1 MDAFKLI
8 ERIDDIVDGRL
19 LVPCIVETDMP
30 AGFLPLDHLYLIV
43 SGNIAQNGCQLG
55 ILVDDGG
62 CLRLLPGNCLRSSLP
77 ALAPDLR
84 LLRGCG

>member
-1 MDAFKLI
+1 MLFYNQFLVVARDMDAFKLI

-30 AGFLPLDHLYLIV
+30 AGFLPIDHLYLIV

-55 ILVDDGG
+55 ILVD
-62 CLRLLPGNCLRSSLP
+62 SS
-77 ALAPDLR
+77 ASS
-84 LLRGCG
+84 